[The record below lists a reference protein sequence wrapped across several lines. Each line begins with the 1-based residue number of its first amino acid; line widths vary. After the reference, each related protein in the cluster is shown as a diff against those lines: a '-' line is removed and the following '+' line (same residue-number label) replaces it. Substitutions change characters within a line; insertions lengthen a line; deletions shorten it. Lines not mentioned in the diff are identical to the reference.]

1 MNEHD
6 ANQAEFVLLG
16 RIAGVHGIKG
26 WVKIHSYTDPREAI
40 FDYHPWLLGD
50 SSESPVTVLEG
61 KVSGKYL
68 LAQLKDVSNRED
80 AEALTGQAIA
90 VQRSALPPLQES
102 EYYWADLVGLAVVNQ
117 DGFKL
122 GSIRDMLATGANDV
136 MVVSG
141 DRERLI
147 PFVMDIYVSQVD
159 LDLGTVTVDWDP
171 EF

>member
-1 MNEHD
+1 VNEHD
-6 ANQAEFVLLG
+6 AKPAKCVLLG

-26 WVKIHSYTDPREAI
+26 WVKIHSFTDPREAI
-40 FDYHPWLLGD
+40 FDYQPWLVGE
-50 SSESPVTVLEG
+50 SESEITVLEG

-68 LAQLKDVSNRED
+68 LARLKDVSSRDD
-80 AEALTGQAIA
+80 AEALAGQSIAIA
-90 VQRSALPPLQES
+90 RSALPPAE
-102 EYYWADLVGLAVVNQ
+102 EGEFYWSDLVGLTVVNQ

-122 GSIRDMLATGANDV
+122 GSIREMLATGANDV

-159 LDLGTVTVDWDP
+159 LDQGTVTVDWDP